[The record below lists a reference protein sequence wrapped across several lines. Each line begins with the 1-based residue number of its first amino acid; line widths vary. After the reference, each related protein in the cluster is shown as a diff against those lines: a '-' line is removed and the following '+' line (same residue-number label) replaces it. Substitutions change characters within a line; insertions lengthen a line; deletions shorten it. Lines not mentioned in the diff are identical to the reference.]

1 MFQSSGKCWIN
12 GSDEDLVQP
21 PTNAVLR
28 PVRLSIFVSLILTA
42 AAPWLTHMWGQAVAE
57 TDMDAKPPASDPA
70 EAAAKKEN

>member
-1 MFQSSGKCWIN
+1 MDLMKILSAADKCSLASGQAL
-12 GSDEDLVQP
+12 DLCL
-21 PTNAVLR
+21 TH
-28 PVRLSIFVSLILTA
+28 LTA

>member
-1 MFQSSGKCWIN
+1 M
-12 GSDEDLVQP
+12 
-21 PTNAVLR
+21 R